1 MIFGICLRGYLM
13 SRREAFAEV
22 AGWKIDAK
30 LEDTNRYFYRT
41 LNVDMLLNGSK
52 SYVIGRKGTGKTAIA
67 RFLKSQVS
75 YNFFAVNISLKSFPF
90 NELYS
95 LKDDRYTNPNEYITI
110 WKFIIYMEIL
120 TLMNRNQII
129 DNKFRSA
136 VDSIL
141 PKRPNQGLSRKIR
154 KITSDELSLDAK
166 IFSFSRDYSYSE
178 EKMSWVD
185 KVDFIEDLIIEN
197 IDRSNYFI
205 LFDELDEDYKYQS
218 AIDPS
223 GDYLDLISGLFKAVQ
238 HIKSISFDK
247 SLKVNPVIFL
257 RDDIYD
263 LIEDHDK
270 NKWSDLI
277 VNLSWTRF
285 TIQPMIAHRLARALN
300 PHSSDDNFGEI

>member
-1 MIFGICLRGYLM
+1 M

-129 DNKFRSA
+129 SLEALLIQFYLRG
-136 VDSIL
+136 
-141 PKRPNQGLSRKIR
+141 QIR
-154 KITSDELSLDAK
+154 
-166 IFSFSRDYSYSE
+166 
-178 EKMSWVD
+178 V
-185 KVDFIEDLIIEN
+185 
-197 IDRSNYFI
+197 
-205 LFDELDEDYKYQS
+205 
-218 AIDPS
+218 
-223 GDYLDLISGLFKAVQ
+223 YLGK
-238 HIKSISFDK
+238 
-247 SLKVNPVIFL
+247 
-257 RDDIYD
+257 
-263 LIEDHDK
+263 
-270 NKWSDLI
+270 
-277 VNLSWTRF
+277 
-285 TIQPMIAHRLARALN
+285 
-300 PHSSDDNFGEI
+300 